1 MKQKE
6 PEKNQIRPGVR
17 AAVAN
22 AIMQS
27 RQPRTTLERLQK
39 EQGPLTD
46 EQKAQAEKAAADA
59 KAKIDEALNELAMEQ
74 AHREGT
80 NVFDVAARYSPVYK
94 LEKKDGKQVARLT
107 LEPRQKSTNAPAPV
121 PEADNRAKR
130 RREAKMAAKIKTINF
145 RKDG

>member
-1 MKQKE
+1 MKKE
-6 PEKNQIRPGVR
+6 NIENLKTRPGVR

-22 AIMQS
+22 AIKQS

-46 EQKAQAEKAAADA
+46 EQKAQAEKAAAET
-59 KAKIDEALNELAMEQ
+59 KARIDEALNELAVEQ

-80 NVFDVAARYSPVYK
+80 NVFDIAARYAPVYK

-107 LEPRQKSTNAPAPV
+107 LEPRQKPTISPAPV

-130 RREAKMAAKIKTINF
+130 RREAKKAAKIKTVNF

>member
-1 MKQKE
+1 MKKE
-6 PEKNQIRPGVR
+6 NIENLKTRPGVR

-22 AIMQS
+22 AIKQS
-27 RQPRTTLERLQK
+27 RQPRTTLERLQA

-46 EQKAQAEKAAADA
+46 EQKAEAEKLAAET
-59 KAKIDEALNELAMEQ
+59 KARIDEALNELAVEQ

-80 NVFDVAARYSPVYK
+80 NVFDVAARYTPVYK

-107 LEPRQKSTNAPAPV
+107 LEPRQKSTNAHPPV
-121 PEADNRAKR
+121 MEADNRAKR
-130 RREAKMAAKIKTINF
+130 RREAKKAAKIKTVNF